1 MPVCAV
7 CGAIS
12 WAVYLIADYFG
23 ASGVWATF
31 YATLAVDL
39 FAHVNARVL
48 KTPVII
54 FLVAGLLPLV
64 PGISIYKSVYFIM
77 FGEGNAGETLLGAIL
92 CVGAIALAIFLMDTV
107 LDMDKR
113 TRKFI
118 KSTKLHKK

>member
-1 MPVCAV
+1 MPVCAI

-12 WAVYLIADYFG
+12 WAVYLIADGFG
-23 ASGVWATF
+23 ASGGWATF

-39 FAHVNARVL
+39 FAHINARIL

-77 FGEGNAGETLLGAIL
+77 FGEGNAGETLLGAIF

-113 TRKFI
+113 TRNFI
-118 KSTKLHKK
+118 KARKSHKK